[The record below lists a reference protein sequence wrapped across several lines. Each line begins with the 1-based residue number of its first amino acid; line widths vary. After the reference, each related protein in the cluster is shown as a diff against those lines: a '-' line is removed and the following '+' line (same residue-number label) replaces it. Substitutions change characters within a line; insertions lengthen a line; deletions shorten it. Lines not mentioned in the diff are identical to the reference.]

1 MNDSNTFKHAEIKAS
16 LSMSI
21 NSPPNLISKKLAMY
35 QNANSRRYF
44 APVGSS
50 ACIQSVF
57 SIPMLLL
64 LLISLMS
71 CDTTI
76 SRSNDKLDSLYPA
89 ANVVVKYHNNDWSR
103 NNYIQRIQSFKND
116 PLKMGEIVFI
126 GNSLTEQGGDWSVK
140 FGMKGIRNRG
150 IAGDVSDGVL
160 LRLDELTYYKPKSV
174 FLLIGV
180 NDIFNLQGGGGI
192 PSADYIANNILKI
205 AKKIKAGSPGTNV
218 YVQTILPST
227 AALTSNTLL
236 INALIKRNG
245 QSGDYETIDLY
256 TAFNNGQ
263 GVMRPELTTDGLHLN
278 DAGYKVWV
286 NFIDAWVRK

>member
-1 MNDSNTFKHAEIKAS
+1 
-16 LSMSI
+16 
-21 NSPPNLISKKLAMY
+21 
-35 QNANSRRYF
+35 
-44 APVGSS
+44 
-50 ACIQSVF
+50 
-57 SIPMLLL
+57 MLLL